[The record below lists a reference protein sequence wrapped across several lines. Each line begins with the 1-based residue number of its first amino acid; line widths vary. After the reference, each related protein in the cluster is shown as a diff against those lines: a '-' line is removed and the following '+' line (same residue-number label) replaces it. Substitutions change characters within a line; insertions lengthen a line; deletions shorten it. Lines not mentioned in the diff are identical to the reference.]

1 MGDCG
6 TGRQGYV
13 GKMRKIY
20 EKFLLAPL
28 TDIVCSLPVLSRNR
42 QKIIPHAEGV
52 ILEPGIGSGL
62 NLQYYDPQRVRQV
75 IGVDPSEDL
84 VRLARERAK
93 EVPFPV
99 EIAERSAEELPLE
112 DASVDT
118 VVLTFTGCSIPDVV
132 QALSEFRRVLKPGGR
147 LLFCE
152 HGKSHEDRVARFQD
166 FANPLWR
173 SLAGGCHLNR
183 DIERLLRERGFS
195 VERCDRFYAMPRP
208 RFLSYM
214 YVGSAVPR

>member
-1 MGDCG
+1 M
-6 TGRQGYV
+6 
-13 GKMRKIY
+13 KSIY
-20 EKFLLAPL
+20 EKLLLAPL

-42 QKIIPHAEGV
+42 RKVVPHAEGV

-62 NLQYYDPQRVRQV
+62 NLRHYNPQRVRRV
-75 IGVDPSEDL
+75 IGVDPSENL

-112 DASVDT
+112 NASVDT
-118 VVLTFTGCSIPDVV
+118 VVLTFTGCSIPDVS

-152 HGKSHEDRVARFQD
+152 HGRSHEHRVARFQD
-166 FANPLWR
+166 LANPVWR

-183 DIERLLRERGFS
+183 DIERLLQEAGFD
-195 VERCDRFYAMPRP
+195 VERCERFYAMPRP
-208 RFLSYM
+208 RFISYM
-214 YVGSAVPR
+214 YVGSAVSR